1 MTPQDVPIH
10 PALSRAAFDRAAGER
25 ATPGLLERLRG
36 DATSVV
42 LLVHGDR
49 APLTPDG
56 ALWMVPATEVTGDLE
71 WGFLGRDP
79 ERRALLVATA
89 SAEDPEPIAAPGW
102 GSLREVGGDL
112 SGEQAA
118 MFVTALA
125 LGRWLLDSP
134 FCSHCGARTHVRA
147 AGWSRSCPTCG
158 REHFPRTD
166 PAVIVAITDEADHR
180 LLLGKNALWATRNM
194 YSAFA
199 GFVEAGE
206 SLEAAIV
213 REVEE
218 ESGVRVSALRYRGSQ
233 SWPYPRSLMLGFH
246 ATAAPTPEAR
256 ADGEEIVDV
265 RWFTRDELREAF
277 AGASDVRLPGPAS
290 IAHQLI
296 RDWVER

>member
-1 MTPQDVPIH
+1 MTPQDVPIL
-10 PALSRAAFDRAAGER
+10 PALSRAAFDRAADER
-25 ATPGLLERLRG
+25 ATPGLIEHLRA
-36 DATSVV
+36 DPASLV
-42 LLVHGDR
+42 LVVHGDR
-49 APLTPDG
+49 APIAAGREL
-56 ALWMVPATEVTGDLE
+56 LMVPPAQVPADLE
-71 WGFLGRDP
+71 WGFLGRDT
-79 ERRALLVATA
+79 EGRAILVAVA
-89 SAEDPEPIAAPGW
+89 SADEQPPIAAPAW
-102 GSLREVGGDL
+102 GALREVGGDVAA
-112 SGEQAA
+112 EQAA
-118 MFVTALA
+118 LFVTALA

-147 AGWSRSCPTCG
+147 AGWARSCPACG

-166 PAVIVAITDEADHR
+166 PAVIVAITDAADER

-206 SLEAAIV
+206 SLEAAVV

-246 ATAAPTPEAR
+246 ATAAAQPEAR

-265 RWFTRDELREAF
+265 RWFTRSELRDAF
-277 AGASDVRLPGPAS
+277 AGESDFRLPGPAS